1 MDFWP
6 VKDREKQY
14 LHISKAGKSPPSF
27 GRDLQTRAAQA
38 VSQNMS
44 PISTPG
50 VLLVSLAVVTP
61 LRLAVTS
68 YALKKAPGSYTG
80 SAD

>member
-27 GRDLQTRAAQA
+27 GRDLQTRGCPSRVTKHVTHFNAWRVVGVFGGGDPAQ
-38 VSQNMS
+38 VGSHFLCSEKS
-44 PISTPG
+44 PRF
-50 VLLVSLAVVTP
+50 LH
-61 LRLAVTS
+61 RER
-68 YALKKAPGSYTG
+68 
-80 SAD
+80 